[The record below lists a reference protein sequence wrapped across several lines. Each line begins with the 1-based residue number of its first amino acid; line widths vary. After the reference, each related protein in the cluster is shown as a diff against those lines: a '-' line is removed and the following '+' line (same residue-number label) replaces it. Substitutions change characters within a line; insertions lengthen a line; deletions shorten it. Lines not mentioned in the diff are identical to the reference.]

1 MTGLIPNHPAH
12 MRIGIDIRGELNDI
26 VVRAAGVS
34 QAALE
39 TAGDQLLADLGL
51 DSLAAMELQSITQAR
66 YGVRI
71 PDESLEMSLPQ
82 IAHFVTTRLAEEA

>member
-1 MTGLIPNHPAH
+1 MT
-12 MRIGIDIRGELNDI
+12 RQIGSDIRGELNDI

-82 IAHFVTTRLAEEA
+82 IAHFVTTRMAEEA

>member
-1 MTGLIPNHPAH
+1 MT
-12 MRIGIDIRGELNDI
+12 RQIGSDIRDELNDI

-82 IAHFVTTRLAEEA
+82 IAHFVTTRIAEEA

>member
-1 MTGLIPNHPAH
+1 MT
-12 MRIGIDIRGELNDI
+12 RQIGMDIRGELDDI

-34 QAALE
+34 QATLA
-39 TAGDQLLADLGL
+39 TAGDQPLVDLGL

-82 IAHFVTTRLAEEA
+82 IAHFVTARLTEEA

>member
-1 MTGLIPNHPAH
+1 MT
-12 MRIGIDIRGELNDI
+12 RQIGTDIRDELNDI
-26 VVRAAGVS
+26 VVRAAGVP
-34 QAALE
+34 QTTLE
-39 TAGDQLLADLGL
+39 TAGDLPLADLGL

-82 IAHFVTTRLAEEA
+82 IAHFVTTRLTEEA

>member
-1 MTGLIPNHPAH
+1 MT
-12 MRIGIDIRGELNDI
+12 RQIGTDIRGELNEI
-26 VVRAAGVS
+26 VVAAAGVS
-34 QAALE
+34 QATLE

-82 IAHFVTTRLAEEA
+82 IAHFVTTRLAQEA

>member
-1 MTGLIPNHPAH
+1 MT
-12 MRIGIDIRGELNDI
+12 RQIGTDIGADIRDELNDI
-26 VVRAAGVS
+26 VVRAAGVP
-34 QAALE
+34 QATLE
-39 TAGDQLLADLGL
+39 TAGDLPLADLGL

>member
-1 MTGLIPNHPAH
+1 MT
-12 MRIGIDIRGELNDI
+12 RQIGTDVRGELNDI